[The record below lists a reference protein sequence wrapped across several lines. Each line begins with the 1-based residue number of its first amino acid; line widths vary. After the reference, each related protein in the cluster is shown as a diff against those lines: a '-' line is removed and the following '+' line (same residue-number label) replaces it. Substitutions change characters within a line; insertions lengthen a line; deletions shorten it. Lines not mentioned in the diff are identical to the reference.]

1 MTSPSPKPRKR
12 AAAAARPA
20 ETDPAS
26 IETAAPAD
34 DAIAALAW
42 PDPGASRAVTP
53 MTVTQGAV
61 GRAEATTLDVHQG
74 AVGAVRADTV
84 TMEQGALG
92 LGVAGEVTVR
102 QGVARSILA
111 GTAHV
116 EQSFVRTLI
125 AGEVRVEKATGVGIL
140 LARKVV
146 GDVKVILDW
155 RGALAFGAA
164 AGLVAGLLG
173 RGRKRDTKGSDP
185 KDGDATD
192 TGA

>member
-20 ETDPAS
+20 ETDIEPIAS
-26 IETAAPAD
+26 AAPAD
-34 DAIAALAW
+34 DQIAALAW
-42 PDPGASRAVTP
+42 PDPSASTAVGP

-61 GRAEATTLDVHQG
+61 GRAEATSLDVHQG
-74 AVGAVRADTV
+74 AVGMARADNV

-111 GTAHV
+111 GSARV

-155 RGALAFGAA
+155 RGALAFGA
-164 AGLVAGLLG
+164 GLGVVAGLLG
-173 RGRKRDTKGSDP
+173 RRRKPDAKDQDTK
-185 KDGDATD
+185 DGEA
-192 TGA
+192 